1 MAKIDYKEAESLSRL
16 LSKLSGDSASLEA
29 NLQKMFA
36 SQDKGLR
43 SFESKM
49 RKVLRNNAKEI
60 KKNEQQIDKLTNKI
74 TNLTKAEKQELETLK
89 QQNKEMKLANAAVY
103 KYTDS
108 VSNATSETNKLT
120 GGFSRQI
127 NTIRQYVSVTGIL
140 TGIIEV
146 ITSLYQT
153 WAEQQQRLT
162 QGMGRASQALG
173 MNARQ
178 FTDFQARA
186 DNLRQTMSN
195 LGGEVDGW
203 TMSLQHTQEVMLAL
217 RQNVNSLGAGVE
229 EAMLR
234 TAQGFGIGNE
244 QAAILFRF
252 LETGVAGAGTSLDEF
267 GADMLR
273 FANSIGANASQ
284 LEGDF
289 IEARRAIGEFGADGT
304 EVFRNAAMMANEFHF
319 ETNRIFSMMR
329 QFDTFS
335 QASQNVNQLNAM
347 FGTTL
352 SSYELMLE
360 QDPSERLE
368 IIREQF
374 RNGGIEYA
382 NMSRQQIQL
391 LEQITGEG
399 SDVLGRV
406 FGQGRSLDEVRA
418 AQQRAENEQ
427 RTREERQQSAQ
438 EVMNG
443 LLLRSSQIWD
453 SLQRQWG
460 QLTADIAHE
469 LTPVFKIFHQE
480 FSGLATQ
487 FREWVHDLM
496 TSGQGEKFIRNISNW
511 IRDAAQWLRNVEWA
525 EIWER
530 TQRTWRQWEPTVQT
544 IGSAIMSILEFA
556 SENPEVI
563 AALFA
568 GAAIARF
575 SGILGQIP
583 AAITALNGAGTG
595 VVSTIAAGVL
605 VPLAAL
611 LASYGLARAG
621 EEARQ
626 RQGERNVTDHAA
638 AREQGTFALEEL
650 SRRGGLSGDEASR
663 GSEIGTLEN
672 TRSWLAGT
680 AHEYLGYNPGSY
692 ARSLGFR
699 TTQQTD
705 VRRNSLRAVIDEA
718 IAGRRD
724 IPTERLA
731 SDIRRRLGEN
741 RSRGEAAVGGNLE
754 EYIRT
759 RRAAMGPMSNMV
771 TPESAMES
779 AAAARTATAGFE
791 DRTMERMPPINIRVQ
806 LDGREIGRSHVER
819 AQGGRTP
826 GV

>member
-16 LSKLSGDSASLEA
+16 LSKMSGDSASLEV

-74 TNLTKAEKQELETLK
+74 TGLTKAEKQELASLK
-89 QQNKEMKLANAAVY
+89 EQNKEMKLANAAVY

-120 GGFSRQI
+120 SGFSRQI

-140 TGIIEV
+140 TGIVEAIV
-146 ITSLYQT
+146 SLYQT
-153 WAEQQQRLT
+153 WAQQQQTLT
-162 QGMGRASQALG
+162 ENMGRASQALG

-186 DNLRQTMSN
+186 DGLRRTMSD

-203 TMSLQHTQEVMLAL
+203 RMSIEHTQEVMLAL
-217 RQNVNSLGAGVE
+217 RQDVDSLGAGVE

-234 TAQGFGIGNE
+234 TARGFGIGNE

-252 LETGVAGAGTSLDEF
+252 LETGVAGAGTSIDEF
-267 GADMLR
+267 GADMLH
-273 FANSIGANASQ
+273 FANSIHANASQ
-284 LEGDF
+284 LETDF
-289 IEARRAIGEFGADGT
+289 VTNAGAIAEFGADG
-304 EVFRNAAMMANEFHF
+304 VDAFRNATMMANEFHF
-319 ETNRIFSMMR
+319 ETGRIFTMMR
-329 QFDTFS
+329 GFDTFS

-352 SSYELMLE
+352 SSYEMMLE

-368 IIREQF
+368 MIRSQLMSTGMTW
-374 RNGGIEYA
+374 N
-382 NMSRQQIQL
+382 NMSRQQRQALEQL
-391 LEQITGEG
+391 TSESGDVLARVFGEGRSLEQI
-399 SDVLGRV
+399 
-406 FGQGRSLDEVRA
+406 
-418 AQQRAENEQ
+418 RAEQARAEQEQ
-427 RTREERQQSAQ
+427 RNREERQQSAQ

-443 LLLRSSQIWD
+443 LLLRSSEIWD

-460 QLTADIAHE
+460 QLVSDIAHE

-480 FSGLATQ
+480 FSGLATE
-487 FREWVHDLM
+487 FREWIHDLM
-496 TSGQGEKFIRNISNW
+496 TSGQGERFIRNISNW
-511 IRDAAQWLRNVEWA
+511 IRDAAQWLRNVDWA
-525 EIWER
+525 GIWER
-530 TQRTWRQWEPTVQT
+530 TQRTWRQWEPTVET

-583 AAITALNGAGTG
+583 AAITALNGAGSGLVGT
-595 VVSTIAAGVL
+595 VAAGVL
-605 VPLAAL
+605 VPLTAL

-626 RQGERNVTDHAA
+626 RQGEQNVTDHT
-638 AREQGTFALEEL
+638 ARHEQGTVALEEL
-650 SRRGGLSGDEASR
+650 RRRGRLSASEAAS
-663 GSEIGTLEN
+663 GSEVGTLEN
-672 TRSWLAGT
+672 TRSWLAGA

-705 VRRNSLRAVIDEA
+705 ARRNNLRAVIDEA
-718 IAGRRD
+718 IAGRSNMRVS
-724 IPTERLA
+724 TLA
-731 SDIRRRLGEN
+731 NEIRRDLGTN
-741 RSRGEAAVGGNLE
+741 RRVGEAAVGGDLE

-759 RRAAMGPMSNMV
+759 RRAAMGPPSSMAS
-771 TPESAMES
+771 PESAMES
-779 AAAARTATAGFE
+779 AAAARTATAGFV
-791 DRTMERMPPINIRVQ
+791 DNSAQAAQMINVRVQ
-806 LDGREIGRSHVER
+806 LDGREIGRSLVER
-819 AQGGRTP
+819 AQGGRSP